1 MSKLNKGLVLH
12 MPLSQSWS
20 KSATIATDKTPYEND
35 GVIYGATYTADR
47 HGQPNSAM
55 SFDGVDDYIDCG
67 NDESL
72 KIIDDITLS
81 LWLKPNQL
89 DNIRRRRI
97 IAPSECPIAI
107 TLSPP
112 A

>member
-55 SFDGVDDYIDCG
+55 SFDGVDDYIEILDSS
-67 NDESL
+67 SL
-72 KIIDDITLS
+72 HGMSELTISAWIKTNTITQKYQEIIVKGS
-81 LWLKPNQL
+81 NK
-89 DNIRRRRI
+89 
-97 IAPSECPIAI
+97 
-107 TLSPP
+107 
-112 A
+112 